1 MAPRGIQ
8 MASWC
13 IQMVTRGIQM
23 ASRDIQI
30 AFWGIQMASRGIQM
44 ATWGAQIVGCV
55 YIQKCLCSY
64 CYHSIAKRHV
74 FYGQN
79 HFNLVKFYYRSFCT
93 HEKLFPAF
101 PLFPS
106 LFPFKILRN

>member
-8 MASWC
+8 MAGWC
-13 IQMVTRGIQM
+13 IQMVTR
-23 ASRDIQI
+23 
-30 AFWGIQMASRGIQM
+30 GIQMASRGIQM

-55 YIQKCLCSY
+55 DIQKCLCSY
-64 CYHSIAKRHV
+64 CHHSKAKRHV